1 MDNINNEKKT
11 TYSTYII
18 GKKKYNVTLTANTP
32 SNNAL
37 KNFASEILK

>member
-18 GKKKYNVTLTANTP
+18 GKKKYNITIKINYL
-32 SNNAL
+32 
-37 KNFASEILK
+37 